1 VQWDEMERD
10 GMVLVGNGGAEALLH
25 LT

>member
-1 VQWDEMERD
+1 VQWDEMEWD